1 MMDSDTTKS
10 ERVVIQF
17 GSRTVKGYLESPAWN
32 TIEELLS
39 GAPLSTPETLH
50 VRVFDSNVV
59 EEISIKDVKAIF
71 YVHKF
76 EGDANHR
83 EMSFYGKSP
92 IVHGIWM
99 RVQFLDGEVIEGIVH
114 NSIRY
119 LVDPGFFL
127 VPTHP
132 GSNNK
137 LIYISKSQLADHRVL
152 GTRNLNSVFDSAL
165 NVSRDAKGFFPQEK
179 AIVQNVGDI
188 KRSESKAV

>member
-1 MMDSDTTKS
+1 MIETDTTKS
-10 ERVVIQF
+10 EKVVIQF
-17 GSRTVKGYLESPAWN
+17 GTRTVKGYLESPTWN

-50 VRVFDSNVV
+50 VRLFESNTV

-71 YVHKF
+71 YVHNF
-76 EGDANHR
+76 DGDANHK

-114 NSIRY
+114 NSMRY

-137 LIYISKSQLADHRVL
+137 LIYVSKSQLADHRVL
-152 GTRNLNSVFDSAL
+152 GTRNLNIVFDSAL
-165 NVSRDAKGFFPQEK
+165 DGTSDAKWPLPQKK
-179 AIVQNVGDI
+179 ATANEVGVVN
-188 KRSESKAV
+188 RSESKAL

>member
-1 MMDSDTTKS
+1 MIDRDTTKS
-10 ERVVIQF
+10 EKVVIQF
-17 GSRTVKGYLESPAWN
+17 GTMTVKGYLESPAWN

-50 VRVFDSNVV
+50 VRLFDTNTV

-71 YVHKF
+71 YVHNF
-76 EGDANHR
+76 DGDANHK

-132 GSNNK
+132 GSNNR
-137 LIYISKSQLADHRVL
+137 LIYVSKSQLADHRVL
-152 GTRNLNSVFDSAL
+152 GTRNLNIVFDSAL
-165 NVSRDAKGFFPQEK
+165 NGTSDAKWPLPQKK
-179 AIVQNVGDI
+179 AASNEVGDV
-188 KRSESKAV
+188 KRSEPKAL

>member
-1 MMDSDTTKS
+1 MIERDTTKS
-10 ERVVIQF
+10 EKVVIQF
-17 GSRTVKGYLESPAWN
+17 GARTVKGHLESPAWN

-50 VRVFDSNVV
+50 VRLFDSNTV

-71 YVHKF
+71 YVHNF
-76 EGDANHR
+76 DGDANHK

-137 LIYISKSQLADHRVL
+137 LIYVSKSQLADHRVL
-152 GTRNLNSVFDSAL
+152 GTRNLNIVFDSAL
-165 NVSRDAKGFFPQEK
+165 DGTSDAKWPLPQKK
-179 AIVQNVGDI
+179 ATANEVGVVN
-188 KRSESKAV
+188 RSESKAL

>member
-1 MMDSDTTKS
+1 MIERDTTKS

-17 GSRTVKGYLESPAWN
+17 GARVIKGYLESPAWN

-39 GAPLSTPETLH
+39 DAPLSTPEILH
-50 VRVFDSNVV
+50 VRLFESNAV

-71 YVHKF
+71 YVHNF
-76 EGDANHR
+76 DGDANHK

-137 LIYISKSQLADHRVL
+137 LIYVSKSQLADHRVL
-152 GTRNLNSVFDSAL
+152 GTRNLNSVFDSAFNGSRDVQGVFAQKKAISH
-165 NVSRDAKGFFPQEK
+165 NVS
-179 AIVQNVGDI
+179 DI
-188 KRSESKAV
+188 KRSEPKAI

>member
-1 MMDSDTTKS
+1 MIETDTTKS
-10 ERVVIQF
+10 EKVVIQF
-17 GSRTVKGYLESPAWN
+17 GTRTVKGYLESPTWN

-50 VRVFDSNVV
+50 VRLFESNTV

-71 YVHKF
+71 YVHNF
-76 EGDANHR
+76 DGDANHK

-114 NSIRY
+114 NSMRY

-137 LIYISKSQLADHRVL
+137 LIYVSKSQLADHRVL
-152 GTRNLNSVFDSAL
+152 GTRNLNIVFDSAL
-165 NVSRDAKGFFPQEK
+165 NGTSDAKGLFPQEK
-179 AIVQNVGDI
+179 AIGHNVSDV
-188 KRSESKAV
+188 KRSEPKAL

>member
-1 MMDSDTTKS
+1 MMDRDTTNS
-10 ERVVIQF
+10 EKVVIQF
-17 GSRTVKGYLESPAWN
+17 GTRTVKGYLESPAWN

-50 VRVFDSNVV
+50 VRVFNSNSI

-71 YVHKF
+71 YVHNF
-76 EGDANHR
+76 DGDANHR

-119 LVDPGFFL
+119 LVDPGFYL

-152 GTRNLNSVFDSAL
+152 GTRNLNIVFDTPQNGKS
-165 NVSRDAKGFFPQEK
+165 DAPWPLPQKK
-179 AIVQNVGDI
+179 ATSNEVGDV
-188 KRSESKAV
+188 KRFEPKAL

>member
-1 MMDSDTTKS
+1 MIDRDTTKS
-10 ERVVIQF
+10 EKVVIQF
-17 GSRTVKGYLESPAWN
+17 GTRTIKGYLESPAWN

-50 VRVFDSNVV
+50 VRVFDSNII

-76 EGDANHR
+76 EGDANHK

-119 LVDPGFFL
+119 LVDPGFYL

-152 GTRNLNSVFDSAL
+152 GTRNLNIVFDS
-165 NVSRDAKGFFPQEK
+165 PQNGKSDTPWPLPQKK
-179 AIVQNVGDI
+179 ATSNEVGDV
-188 KRSESKAV
+188 KRFEPKAL

>member
-1 MMDSDTTKS
+1 MIEREPTKS

-17 GSRTVKGYLESPAWN
+17 GSRTVKGYLESPTWS

-50 VRVFDSNVV
+50 VRLFESNTV

-71 YVHKF
+71 YVHNF
-76 EGDANHR
+76 DGDANHK

-114 NSIRY
+114 NSMRY

-137 LIYISKSQLADHRVL
+137 LIYVSKSQLADHRVL
-152 GTRNLNSVFDSAL
+152 GTRNLNSVFDSAITGM
-165 NVSRDAKGFFPQEK
+165 RDAKALPPQEK
-179 AIVQNVGDI
+179 ATSIDVGPI
-188 KRSESKAV
+188 KRSELKAL

>member
-1 MMDSDTTKS
+1 MIDRDTTKS
-10 ERVVIQF
+10 EKVVIQF

-50 VRVFDSNVV
+50 VRVFDSNTI

-71 YVHKF
+71 YVHNF
-76 EGDANHR
+76 DGDANHR

-119 LVDPGFFL
+119 LVDPGFYL

-152 GTRNLNSVFDSAL
+152 GTRNLNIVFDT
-165 NVSRDAKGFFPQEK
+165 PQNGKSDTPWPLPQKK
-179 AIVQNVGDI
+179 ATSNEVGDV
-188 KRSESKAV
+188 KRFEPKAL

>member
-1 MMDSDTTKS
+1 VIERDTTKS
-10 ERVVIQF
+10 EKVVIQF
-17 GSRTVKGYLESPAWN
+17 GTRTVKGYLESPAWN

-50 VRVFDSNVV
+50 VRLFDSNTV

-71 YVHKF
+71 YVHNF
-76 EGDANHR
+76 DGDANHK

-119 LVDPGFFL
+119 LVDPGFYL

-137 LIYISKSQLADHRVL
+137 LIYVSKSQLADHRVL
-152 GTRNLNSVFDSAL
+152 GTRNLNIVFDSAP
-165 NVSRDAKGFFPQEK
+165 NGASDAKWPLPQKK
-179 AIVQNVGDI
+179 AAANDVGEV
-188 KRSESKAV
+188 KVAEPRAL

>member
-1 MMDSDTTKS
+1 MIERDTTKS
-10 ERVVIQF
+10 EKVVIQF
-17 GSRTVKGYLESPAWN
+17 GTRTVKGYLESPAWN

-39 GAPLSTPETLH
+39 GAPLSTPEILH
-50 VRVFDSNVV
+50 VRLFESNSV

-71 YVHKF
+71 YVHNF
-76 EGDANHR
+76 DGDANHK

-119 LVDPGFFL
+119 LLDPGFFL

-132 GSNNK
+132 GSNNR

-165 NVSRDAKGFFPQEK
+165 NGTRDVQEILRQEK
-179 AIVQNVGDI
+179 AITHNGGDA
-188 KRSESKAV
+188 KRSESKVL

>member
-1 MMDSDTTKS
+1 MLERDTTKS
-10 ERVVIQF
+10 EKVVIQF
-17 GSRTVKGYLESPAWN
+17 GTRTIKGYLESPAWN

-39 GAPLSTPETLH
+39 GAPLSTPEILH
-50 VRVFDSNVV
+50 VRLFESNSV
-59 EEISIKDVKAIF
+59 EEISIKEVKAIF
-71 YVHKF
+71 YVHNF
-76 EGDANHR
+76 DGDSNHK

-119 LVDPGFFL
+119 LLDPGFFL

-152 GTRNLNSVFDSAL
+152 GTRNLNGVFDSAL
-165 NVSRDAKGFFPQEK
+165 NETRDSHWPIPQKK
-179 AIVQNVGDI
+179 ATSSDLSDMN
-188 KRSESKAV
+188 RSESKAL

>member
-1 MMDSDTTKS
+1 MIEENSTRS
-10 ERVVIQF
+10 EKVVIQF
-17 GSRTVKGYLESPAWN
+17 GTRTVKGYLETPAWN

-39 GAPLSTPETLH
+39 DAPLSSPETLR
-50 VRVFDSNVV
+50 VRLLESDTV

-71 YVHKF
+71 YVHNF
-76 EGDANHR
+76 EGDANHK

-137 LIYISKSQLADHRVL
+137 LIYVSKSQLAEHRVL
-152 GTRNLNSVFDSAL
+152 GTRNLNVVFDSAL
-165 NVSRDAKGFFPQEK
+165 NGTSDAKWLLPQKK
-179 AIVQNVGDI
+179 AASNDVSDV
-188 KRSESKAV
+188 KRSESKAL

>member
-1 MMDSDTTKS
+1 MIERDTTKS
-10 ERVVIQF
+10 EKVVIQF
-17 GSRTVKGYLESPAWN
+17 GTRTVKGYLESPAWN

-39 GAPLSTPETLH
+39 GAPLSTPETLR
-50 VRVFDSNVV
+50 VRLFESNAV
-59 EEISIKDVKAIF
+59 EEISINDVKAIF
-71 YVHKF
+71 YVHNF
-76 EGDANHR
+76 DGDANHK

-119 LVDPGFFL
+119 LLDPGFFL

-137 LIYISKSQLADHRVL
+137 LIYVSKSQLIDHRVL

-165 NVSRDAKGFFPQEK
+165 SVTRDAKWNLPQKK
-179 AIVQNVGDI
+179 ATSIDVGDV
-188 KRSESKAV
+188 KRSESKAI

>member
-1 MMDSDTTKS
+1 MIERDTTKS
-10 ERVVIQF
+10 EKVVIQF
-17 GSRTVKGYLESPAWN
+17 GTRTVKGYLESPAWN

-50 VRVFDSNVV
+50 VRLFDSNAV
-59 EEISIKDVKAIF
+59 EEISINDVKAIF
-71 YVHKF
+71 YVHNF
-76 EGDANHR
+76 DGDANHK

-119 LVDPGFFL
+119 LLDPGFFL

-137 LIYISKSQLADHRVL
+137 LIYVSKSQLIDHRVL

-165 NVSRDAKGFFPQEK
+165 SVTRDAKWNLPQKK
-179 AIVQNVGDI
+179 ATSIDVGDV
-188 KRSESKAV
+188 KRSESKAI

>member
-1 MMDSDTTKS
+1 MVERDTTKS
-10 ERVVIQF
+10 EKVVIQF
-17 GSRTVKGYLESPAWN
+17 GTRTVKGYLESAAWD

-39 GAPLSTPETLH
+39 GAPHSTPEVLR
-50 VRVFDSNVV
+50 VRLFDSNTV
-59 EEISIKDVKAIF
+59 EEISIKEVKAIF
-71 YVHKF
+71 YVHNF
-76 EGDANHR
+76 DGDANHK

-137 LIYISKSQLADHRVL
+137 LIYVSKSQLADHRVL
-152 GTRNLNSVFDSAL
+152 GTRNLKSVFDAAL
-165 NVSRDAKGFFPQEK
+165 DVPREAKGYFPQEK
-179 AIVQNVGDI
+179 AVVQNVGDI
-188 KRSESKAV
+188 KRSESKAI

>member
-1 MMDSDTTKS
+1 MIERDTTKS
-10 ERVVIQF
+10 EKVVIQF
-17 GSRTVKGYLESPAWN
+17 GTRTVKGYLESPAWN

-39 GAPLSTPETLH
+39 GAPLSTPEILH
-50 VRVFDSNVV
+50 VRLFESNSV

-71 YVHKF
+71 YVHNF
-76 EGDANHR
+76 DGDANHK

-119 LVDPGFFL
+119 LLDPGFFL

-132 GSNNK
+132 GSNNR

-152 GTRNLNSVFDSAL
+152 GTRNLNGVFDSAL
-165 NVSRDAKGFFPQEK
+165 NGARDSHWPVPQKK
-179 AIVQNVGDI
+179 ATSNDLSDVN
-188 KRSESKAV
+188 RSESKAL

>member
-1 MMDSDTTKS
+1 MIERDTTKS
-10 ERVVIQF
+10 EKVVIQF
-17 GSRTVKGYLESPAWN
+17 GTRTIKGYLESPAWN

-39 GAPLSTPETLH
+39 GAPLSTPEILR
-50 VRVFDSNVV
+50 VRLFESNCV

-71 YVHKF
+71 YVHNF
-76 EGDANHR
+76 DGDANHK

-119 LVDPGFFL
+119 LLDPGFFL

-137 LIYISKSQLADHRVL
+137 LIYISKCQLADHCVL

-165 NVSRDAKGFFPQEK
+165 SGARDSHWPIAAKK
-179 AIVQNVGDI
+179 ATSNELGDVN
-188 KRSESKAV
+188 RRESKAL

>member
-1 MMDSDTTKS
+1 
-10 ERVVIQF
+10 
-17 GSRTVKGYLESPAWN
+17 
-32 TIEELLS
+32 LLS

-50 VRVFDSNVV
+50 VRLFDSNTV

-71 YVHKF
+71 YVHNF
-76 EGDANHR
+76 EGDANHK

-137 LIYISKSQLADHRVL
+137 LIYVSKSQLAEHRVL
-152 GTRNLNSVFDSAL
+152 GTRNLNVVFDSAL
-165 NVSRDAKGFFPQEK
+165 NGTSDAKWLLPQKK
-179 AIVQNVGDI
+179 AASNDVSDV
-188 KRSESKAV
+188 KRSESKAL

>member
-1 MMDSDTTKS
+1 MIERDTTKS
-10 ERVVIQF
+10 EKVVIQF
-17 GSRTVKGYLESPAWN
+17 GARTVKGHLESPAWN

-50 VRVFDSNVV
+50 VRLFDSNTV

-71 YVHKF
+71 YVHNF
-76 EGDANHR
+76 EGDANHK

-137 LIYISKSQLADHRVL
+137 LIYVSKSQLADHRVL
-152 GTRNLNSVFDSAL
+152 GTRNLNIVFDSAL
-165 NVSRDAKGFFPQEK
+165 DGTSDAKWPLPQKK
-179 AIVQNVGDI
+179 ATANEVGVVN
-188 KRSESKAV
+188 RSESKAL

>member
-1 MMDSDTTKS
+1 MIDTHATKS
-10 ERVVIQF
+10 EKVVIQF
-17 GSRTVKGYLESPAWN
+17 GARTVKGYLESPAWN

-50 VRVFDSNVV
+50 VRLFDTNTV

-71 YVHKF
+71 YVHNF
-76 EGDANHR
+76 DGDANHK

-132 GSNNK
+132 GSNNR
-137 LIYISKSQLADHRVL
+137 LIYVSKSQLADHRVL
-152 GTRNLNSVFDSAL
+152 GTRNLNIVFDSAL
-165 NVSRDAKGFFPQEK
+165 NGTRDAQGLFPQEK
-179 AIVQNVGDI
+179 TITHNIGDV
-188 KRSESKAV
+188 KRSESKAF

>member
-1 MMDSDTTKS
+1 MIETDTTKS
-10 ERVVIQF
+10 EKVVIQF
-17 GSRTVKGYLESPAWN
+17 GTRTVKGYLESPTWN

-50 VRVFDSNVV
+50 VRLFDSNTV

-71 YVHKF
+71 YVHNF
-76 EGDANHR
+76 DGDANHK

-114 NSIRY
+114 NSMRY

-137 LIYISKSQLADHRVL
+137 LIYVSKSQLADHRVL
-152 GTRNLNSVFDSAL
+152 GTRNLNIVFDSAL
-165 NVSRDAKGFFPQEK
+165 DGTSDAKWPLPQKK
-179 AIVQNVGDI
+179 ATANEVGVVN
-188 KRSESKAV
+188 RSESKAL

>member
-1 MMDSDTTKS
+1 MIERDTTKS
-10 ERVVIQF
+10 EKVVIQF
-17 GSRTVKGYLESPAWN
+17 GARTVKGHLESPAWN

-50 VRVFDSNVV
+50 VRLFESNTV

-71 YVHKF
+71 YVHNF
-76 EGDANHR
+76 DGDANHK

-137 LIYISKSQLADHRVL
+137 LIYVSKSQLAEHRVL
-152 GTRNLNSVFDSAL
+152 GTRNLNIVFDSAL
-165 NVSRDAKGFFPQEK
+165 DGTSDAKWPLPQKK
-179 AIVQNVGDI
+179 ATANEVGVVN
-188 KRSESKAV
+188 RSESKAL